1 MRFLIS
7 LSCYVAVF
15 AVLLRCVSLSSVAAV
30 FRRFLPCCP
39 LVPPFP
45 SSSERPCRLPR
56 PAGIVPLRFKFAAW
70 LRDSSRLL
78 QPSPRYTQSCRFAAA
93 LMPTAQQFTHMS
105 PVIQL
110 LPGARRSVAS
120 RTLRRTAE
128 RASFWHMA
136 TRTARYP
143 SRIRI
148 RPDGWYPEPAA
159 RGCARTRAWRMRSA
173 TARSTTSVIS

>member
-1 MRFLIS
+1 MLLCL
-7 LSCYVAVF
+7 LSC
-15 AVLLRCVSLSSVAAV
+15 CVV
-30 FRRFLPCCP
+30 FRCLLSPPSSAVSCRA
-39 LVPPFP
+39 VPSSRRFP

-105 PVIQL
+105 PAIQL

-136 TRTARYP
+136 TRTARIP
-143 SRIRI
+143 VEDQDTARRVIFR
-148 RPDGWYPEPAA
+148 EPAA

>member
-1 MRFLIS
+1 MLLCL
-7 LSCYVAVF
+7 LSC
-15 AVLLRCVSLSSVAAV
+15 CVV
-30 FRRFLPCCP
+30 FRCLLSP
-39 LVPPFP
+39 P
-45 SSSERPCRLPR
+45 SSAVSCRAVPSSR
-56 PAGIVPLRFKFAAW
+56 RFRHRQSGPAVCRALRESYRF
-70 LRDSSRLL
+70 DSSSRHGFAIPPDCSSL
-78 QPSPRYTQSCRFAAA
+78 PPRYTQSCRFAAA

-105 PVIQL
+105 PMIQL

-148 RPDGWYPEPAA
+148 RPTGDIRTRA

>member
-1 MRFLIS
+1 MLLCL
-7 LSCYVAVF
+7 LSC
-15 AVLLRCVSLSSVAAV
+15 CVV
-30 FRRFLPCCP
+30 FRCLLSP
-39 LVPPFP
+39 P
-45 SSSERPCRLPR
+45 SSAVSCRAVPSSR
-56 PAGIVPLRFKFAAW
+56 RFRHRQSGPAVCRALRESYRF
-70 LRDSSRLL
+70 DSSSRHGFAIPPDCSSL
-78 QPSPRYTQSCRFAAA
+78 PPRYTQSCRFAAA

-105 PVIQL
+105 PMIQL

-120 RTLRRTAE
+120 RMLRRTAE

-148 RPDGWYPEPAA
+148 RPDGGYPEPAA
-159 RGCARTRAWRMRSA
+159 RGCARTQAWRMRSA

>member
-1 MRFLIS
+1 MLLCL
-7 LSCYVAVF
+7 LSC
-15 AVLLRCVSLSSVAAV
+15 CVV
-30 FRRFLPCCP
+30 FRCLLSP
-39 LVPPFP
+39 P
-45 SSSERPCRLPR
+45 SSAVSCRAVPSSR
-56 PAGIVPLRFKFAAW
+56 RFRHRQSGPAVCRALRESYRF
-70 LRDSSRLL
+70 DSSSRHGFAIPPDCSSL
-78 QPSPRYTQSCRFAAA
+78 PPRYTQSCRFAAV

-105 PVIQL
+105 PMIQL

-148 RPDGWYPEPAA
+148 RPDGCYPEPAA

>member
-1 MRFLIS
+1 MLLCL
-7 LSCYVAVF
+7 LSC
-15 AVLLRCVSLSSVAAV
+15 CVV
-30 FRRFLPCCP
+30 FRCLLSP
-39 LVPPFP
+39 P
-45 SSSERPCRLPR
+45 SSAVSCRAVPSSR
-56 PAGIVPLRFKFAAW
+56 RFRHRQSGPAVCRALRESYRF
-70 LRDSSRLL
+70 DSSSRHGFAIPPDCSSL
-78 QPSPRYTQSCRFAAA
+78 PPRYTQSCRFAAA

-105 PVIQL
+105 PMIQL

-148 RPDGWYPEPAA
+148 RPDGRYPEPAA